1 VNEEFCQVVVH
12 QLFVSTSSSVFRST
26 ESSIGHV
33 FLDNE
38 PKFQIYEQYI
48 KASPRSANTL
58 QTWKQKDPHFDILIK
73 LFQVFPIGLP
83 LFALLGDV

>member
-1 VNEEFCQVVVH
+1 MRNSAKL
-12 QLFVSTSSSVFRST
+12 LFISFSSACRRLCYRST